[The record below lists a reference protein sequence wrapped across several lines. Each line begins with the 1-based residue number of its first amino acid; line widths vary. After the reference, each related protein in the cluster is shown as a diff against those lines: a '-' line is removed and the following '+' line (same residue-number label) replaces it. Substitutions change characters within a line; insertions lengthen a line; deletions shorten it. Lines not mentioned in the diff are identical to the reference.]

1 MEISFVLLMVVFIP
15 DFRYTDRIKLLY
27 ILDSYKASL
36 VGVFGVNEWNRE
48 RYKNARKKHM
58 DIQIFYIL
66 LWKLP

>member
-1 MEISFVLLMVVFIP
+1 MEISFVLLMFVFIP
-15 DFRYTDRIKLLY
+15 DFHYTDRIKLLY

-36 VGVFGVNEWNRE
+36 VRVFGVNEWNRE
-48 RYKNARKKHM
+48 RCKNTRKKHI

>member
-36 VGVFGVNEWNRE
+36 VGVFGVNEWNRG